1 MKLFTRYN
9 RINLFA
15 TVIVFLLSGISFYF
29 LLRYVLIDQVDEDL
43 RIEQHEI
50 ENYAAKYHQ
59 LPEIIPVRDQHTS
72 YTTIDKDGG
81 KKTFSTIRL
90 YERVRREKE
99 IFRQLIFY
107 IDVNGQWSQVMVSKS
122 LEGTDDMT
130 KSIVSIT
137 LFTIVL
143 ILVISFLINRLV
155 LRKLWKP
162 FYDSLTAMR
171 LFELGKKEQP
181 VFPATS
187 IDEFKLMNDT
197 LTHATAKAGQDYQHL
212 KEFTENAA
220 HELQTPL
227 AIIQSK
233 LDVLIQDEQ
242 LTEPQSR
249 AVQAA
254 YESIQRLSRLNQGLL
269 LLTKIEN
276 GQYADTSP
284 IDISQKITEKIIQFE
299 EMIASKN
306 IKVTTSL
313 DNTVTINM
321 NPALADILLN
331 NLFSNA
337 IKYNSRGGTI
347 DIIADQGII
356 EISNSGDKA
365 GLDANRLF
373 RRFSKTGQVND
384 GIGLGLAI
392 VRQVAEVSGFEAG
405 YVYEDDQHHFLLAE
419 KNR

>member
-90 YERVRREKE
+90 YERGRREKE

-143 ILVISFLINRLV
+143 ILVISFLIYI
-155 LRKLWKP
+155 KL
-162 FYDSLTAMR
+162 LC
-171 LFELGKKEQP
+171 
-181 VFPATS
+181 
-187 IDEFKLMNDT
+187 
-197 LTHATAKAGQDYQHL
+197 
-212 KEFTENAA
+212 
-220 HELQTPL
+220 
-227 AIIQSK
+227 SK
-233 LDVLIQDEQ
+233 ITIL
-242 LTEPQSR
+242 
-249 AVQAA
+249 
-254 YESIQRLSRLNQGLL
+254 YLL
-269 LLTKIEN
+269 L
-276 GQYADTSP
+276 
-284 IDISQKITEKIIQFE
+284 
-299 EMIASKN
+299 
-306 IKVTTSL
+306 
-313 DNTVTINM
+313 
-321 NPALADILLN
+321 
-331 NLFSNA
+331 
-337 IKYNSRGGTI
+337 
-347 DIIADQGII
+347 
-356 EISNSGDKA
+356 
-365 GLDANRLF
+365 
-373 RRFSKTGQVND
+373 
-384 GIGLGLAI
+384 
-392 VRQVAEVSGFEAG
+392 
-405 YVYEDDQHHFLLAE
+405 
-419 KNR
+419 